1 MHPRTSQAYVRD
13 VTSAFRQVPLHPSQW
28 ASTVVEW
35 DGQFYVDLFLAF
47 GLGPACGAYGLFA
60 DAFADIF
67 RAIQIATTAHWVD
80 DNIFLR
86 VPTTELEL
94 LNKRRESIRK
104 SIDPTPRHKGGRTF
118 WTSNDGT
125 EHTEDFAHPITKQP
139 NAEGGFHM
147 GLEDIDRVSRTLGWP
162 WEPEK
167 DAPWASVFRY
177 AGINYNIATREVSL
191 PESKRTKYLQTIA
204 DIREKAKAN
213 QSRYQ
218 LPDIER
224 LHGQCQWAES
234 IHTQGKWHVKGL
246 QDFIRAANDQPAL
259 RHQWRYGGE
268 RIRQDM
274 DWWEATLQQENF
286 WRSFDPTP
294 AKDVQCYCDGSTS
307 FGVGLSIGGRERAYP
322 LKDEHAARTDIKIVE
337 ALALELAVLTLDA
350 LGFRNQA
357 IIIHTDNTAVLGAFK
372 KGKMAAPEPNRV
384 LERVA
389 AHEVRARLSIRL
401 VWNSIVG
408 SNRAGKGNN
417 QADRGRDGEEPPEK
431 KPKLDQNQGHYA
443 ASPIQDASNRWQ
455 SLLKDWKERQLAKD
469 QPRTKEIRATS
480 SHPAPSPVLI
490 PTQPSTPK
498 QVTGFQFTA
507 PTKKSINTRRFNP
520 KKIQVRAT
528 SNRPDNIKA
537 EERFATWKP
546 ANRTPSQS
554 TSKVQDEQVRQL
566 ILSSFAKSTK
576 KGYSTAVAQ
585 WNRFCDEHNV
595 EESKRAPADPE
606 LVELWIAEAAGEKSG
621 GYLSD
626 WASALHAWHTLNN
639 LPWLPDPERLK
650 LVKRGAKYTQP
661 PPKPPRAP
669 MTSDWLNKVI
679 PAANLNNPKELATMA
694 AATCGVWGLFRLG
707 ELVIGDEGFDPVRS
721 VTRADVKT
729 EIIDS
734 QGKQILAI
742 TVDRV
747 MVHGRWDSN
756 TWKRYVREHAEV
768 LAPYLA
774 TELQATQDRS

>member
-1 MHPRTSQAYVRD
+1 
-13 VTSAFRQVPLHPSQW
+13 W
-28 ASTVVEW
+28 AS
-35 DGQFYVDLFLAF
+35 
-47 GLGPACGAYGLFA
+47 
-60 DAFADIF
+60 I
-67 RAIQIATTAHWVD
+67 
-80 DNIFLR
+80 
-86 VPTTELEL
+86 
-94 LNKRRESIRK
+94 
-104 SIDPTPRHKGGRTF
+104 
-118 WTSNDGT
+118 
-125 EHTEDFAHPITKQP
+125 
-139 NAEGGFHM
+139 
-147 GLEDIDRVSRTLGWP
+147 
-162 WEPEK
+162 
-167 DAPWASVFRY
+167 FRY

-224 LHGQCQWAES
+224 LHGQCQWAEN

-307 FGVGLSIGGRERAYP
+307 F
-322 LKDEHAARTDIKIVE
+322 
-337 ALALELAVLTLDA
+337 
-350 LGFRNQA
+350 
-357 IIIHTDNTAVLGAFK
+357 
-372 KGKMAAPEPNRV
+372 
-384 LERVA
+384 
-389 AHEVRARLSIRL
+389 EVRARLSIRL
-401 VWNSIVG
+401 VWVDTHSQKADPP
-408 SNRAGKGNN
+408 SRGKVSSSLPRLPVPTM
-417 QADRGRDGEEPPEK
+417 DPELHRWF
-431 KPKLDQNQGHYA
+431 KPK
-443 ASPIQDASNRWQ
+443 RWR
-455 SLLKDWKERQLAKD
+455 SLLKDWKEKQLAKN
-469 QPRTKEIRATS
+469 QPRTEEIRATTPQ
-480 SHPAPSPVLI
+480 PARPTVLN
-490 PTQPSTPK
+490 PTQPLATK
-498 QVTGFQFTA
+498 QATGFHFTA
-507 PTKKSINTRRFNP
+507 PPKRSVNTRRFNP
-520 KKIQVRAT
+520 KKIQVRPT
-528 SNRPDNIKA
+528 SNRPDDIKA
-537 EERFATWKP
+537 DERFATWKP

-639 LPWLPDPERLK
+639 LPWLPDPKRLK

-679 PAANLNNPKELATMA
+679 PAANLNDPKELATMA
-694 AATCGVWGLFRLG
+694 AATCGVWGLFRLA

-742 TVDRV
+742 TVRIPRTKVNRQGESVVLVNQPPPSDPVGLLTLHTLRNPSSNPAQTPLFAYREEQQLVPLTRQEFLTTIADIAHRVGAVEIHGHSMRIGGCTTLLKKGMPPDRV

-774 TELQATQDRS
+774 TELQATQDR

>member
-1 MHPRTSQAYVRD
+1 MQPVQSKTHQT
-13 VTSAFRQVPLHPSQW
+13 
-28 ASTVVEW
+28 
-35 DGQFYVDLFLAF
+35 DG
-47 GLGPACGAYGLFA
+47 
-60 DAFADIF
+60 
-67 RAIQIATTAHWVD
+67 
-80 DNIFLR
+80 
-86 VPTTELEL
+86 
-94 LNKRRESIRK
+94 
-104 SIDPTPRHKGGRTF
+104 
-118 WTSNDGT
+118 
-125 EHTEDFAHPITKQP
+125 
-139 NAEGGFHM
+139 M
-147 GLEDIDRVSRTLGWP
+147 
-162 WEPEK
+162 
-167 DAPWASVFRY
+167 
-177 AGINYNIATREVSL
+177 
-191 PESKRTKYLQTIA
+191 
-204 DIREKAKAN
+204 
-213 QSRYQ
+213 
-218 LPDIER
+218 
-224 LHGQCQWAES
+224 
-234 IHTQGKWHVKGL
+234 
-246 QDFIRAANDQPAL
+246 
-259 RHQWRYGGE
+259 
-268 RIRQDM
+268 
-274 DWWEATLQQENF
+274 
-286 WRSFDPTP
+286 
-294 AKDVQCYCDGSTS
+294 
-307 FGVGLSIGGRERAYP
+307 
-322 LKDEHAARTDIKIVE
+322 
-337 ALALELAVLTLDA
+337 
-350 LGFRNQA
+350 
-357 IIIHTDNTAVLGAFK
+357 
-372 KGKMAAPEPNRV
+372 
-384 LERVA
+384 
-389 AHEVRARLSIRL
+389 
-401 VWNSIVG
+401 
-408 SNRAGKGNN
+408 
-417 QADRGRDGEEPPEK
+417 
-431 KPKLDQNQGHYA
+431 
-443 ASPIQDASNRWQ
+443 
-455 SLLKDWKERQLAKD
+455 
-469 QPRTKEIRATS
+469 
-480 SHPAPSPVLI
+480 
-490 PTQPSTPK
+490 
-498 QVTGFQFTA
+498 TGFQFTA

-707 ELVIGDEGFDPVRS
+707 ELVIGDEGFDPVSHHRATQS
-721 VTRADVKT
+721 GLTLHTLKSPSSNPAQTPLFAYMEEQQLVPLTRQDFLTTIA
-729 EIIDS
+729 EIAHRVGAVEIHGHS
-734 QGKQILAI
+734 MRIGGCTTLLKKGMPP
-742 TVDRV
+742 DRV

>member
-1 MHPRTSQAYVRD
+1 
-13 VTSAFRQVPLHPSQW
+13 
-28 ASTVVEW
+28 
-35 DGQFYVDLFLAF
+35 
-47 GLGPACGAYGLFA
+47 
-60 DAFADIF
+60 
-67 RAIQIATTAHWVD
+67 
-80 DNIFLR
+80 
-86 VPTTELEL
+86 
-94 LNKRRESIRK
+94 
-104 SIDPTPRHKGGRTF
+104 
-118 WTSNDGT
+118 
-125 EHTEDFAHPITKQP
+125 
-139 NAEGGFHM
+139 
-147 GLEDIDRVSRTLGWP
+147 
-162 WEPEK
+162 
-167 DAPWASVFRY
+167 
-177 AGINYNIATREVSL
+177 
-191 PESKRTKYLQTIA
+191 
-204 DIREKAKAN
+204 
-213 QSRYQ
+213 
-218 LPDIER
+218 
-224 LHGQCQWAES
+224 
-234 IHTQGKWHVKGL
+234 
-246 QDFIRAANDQPAL
+246 
-259 RHQWRYGGE
+259 
-268 RIRQDM
+268 
-274 DWWEATLQQENF
+274 
-286 WRSFDPTP
+286 
-294 AKDVQCYCDGSTS
+294 
-307 FGVGLSIGGRERAYP
+307 
-322 LKDEHAARTDIKIVE
+322 
-337 ALALELAVLTLDA
+337 
-350 LGFRNQA
+350 
-357 IIIHTDNTAVLGAFK
+357 
-372 KGKMAAPEPNRV
+372 
-384 LERVA
+384 
-389 AHEVRARLSIRL
+389 
-401 VWNSIVG
+401 NSIVG

-742 TVDRV
+742 TVRIPRTKVNRQGESVVLVGQPPPSDPVGPNPPHPQESIIQPRPNPPVRV
-747 MVHGRWDSN
+747 YGGTTAGSS
-756 TWKRYVREHAEV
+756 HATG
-768 LAPYLA
+768 LPHHHC
-774 TELQATQDRS
+774 